1 MRSMVVVP
9 LVLFLFLV
17 ESLRAEGLAAGFFNP
32 YIATGV
38 RISPETITPTL
49 RKWYLPQTLYHL
61 YGWKNW
67 EYTNYARDNY
77 QRYVDILLEGDRFYD
92 LYGNYITR
100 GWRIYEW
107 NQEHAIEFGSG
118 IYKAPEF
125 GSWFSRVVIS
135 SASKG
140 QYHMAITIGEM
151 LRTTL
156 TPMTFSK
163 PLFDGV
169 QWDMLSDKYSLTLI
183 TSRISNPSTVAWSRD
198 QPAST
203 TTTFSNLLGL
213 RGTVQIGD
221 FLTLGGT
228 YVNAGHWNSS
238 LDVANNSLKGTL
250 GGGLNAGNV
259 QRLLVRLSDDSPEDG
274 AGGALLF
281 LERILIDGVEHPE
294 IRPLVE
300 GGIRRQGRLEAS
312 GGNVITLAYDIERDF
327 VPGIEDEIND
337 FKEIRNIEME
347 LVLAND
353 YVVEI
358 TSNMQTNNTGELI
371 FLPVTRAADNIQD
384 GSNQRVVRFSYGLPS
399 ANEIAGL
406 TMEIDN
412 LLGFNMRAEYD
423 LNRRFRR
430 FPNQN
435 IRRKQALGQDNAEAF
450 YMAASQSSY
459 PWFAYG
465 EVFSM
470 DSNYGTNMFIPNQ
483 RGVVDY
489 ENTSVHLYEF
499 VDDNDDQDRYPDWA
513 RRYTGGPASDYDVHQ
528 ADFAV
533 FPGFD
538 ENNDL
543 VSDFNQND
551 NQQPDYVEP
560 FIRYNVDPLDFLFGT
575 DMNNN
580 TVIDRF
586 ENDREPD
593 YPYKRDHRGYNVYG
607 GVEIM
612 PGTQVMAGHLR
623 EWLLSNNRRSTST
636 YGMLTL
642 RHELPKHGLRLQL
655 FDFLRNVR
663 DDVPDDV
670 ILWTHPPF
678 SVGGMENFSDPLI
691 AANTLINTLYLET
704 NWAKSS
710 PLNLAGKF
718 KHEIYHQKGDQAK
731 SKRDESLLTLVFK
744 ADYRIP
750 ISERVILW
758 PKWKQLYLRQ
768 TPTNRTELK
777 ANELS
782 EILFFMWQF
791 NFTQKFWVESGVE
804 YEVFRNIIDRPDPLP
819 PGYIDDFKQVVLAA
833 QFTNQS
839 EYLGYQL
846 LANFGTRWERKSFKE
861 DTGTNIVMF
870 LKVLAGL
877 QSY

>member
-1 MRSMVVVP
+1 MVVVP

-17 ESLRAEGLAAGFFNP
+17 ENLRAEGLAAGFFNP
-32 YIATGV
+32 YVTTGI

-67 EYTNYARDNY
+67 EYTNYARDKY
-77 QRYVDILLEGDRFYD
+77 KRYVDILLEGDRFYD

-118 IYKAPEF
+118 VYKAPEF

-140 QYHMAITIGEM
+140 QYHMAVTIGEM

-198 QPAST
+198 QPASST
-203 TTTFSNLLGL
+203 TIFSNLIGL
-213 RGTVQIGD
+213 RGTVQVGD

-259 QRLLVRLSDDSPEDG
+259 QRLLVRLADDSPEDG
-274 AGGALLF
+274 VGGSLLF

-337 FKEIRNIEME
+337 FKEIRNIEVE

-353 YVVEI
+353 YAVEV

-384 GSNQRVVRFSYGLPS
+384 GSNQRVIRFSYGLPS
-399 ANEIAGL
+399 ANEVAGL

-423 LNRRFRR
+423 INRRFRR

-435 IRRKQALGQDNAEAF
+435 IRRKQALGQDDAEAF
-450 YMAASQSSY
+450 YLAASQSSY

-470 DSNYGTNMFIPNQ
+470 DSNYNTNMFIPNQ

-489 ENTSVHLYEF
+489 ENTSAHLYEF

-513 RRYTGGPASDYDVHQ
+513 RRYTGGPASDYDVRQ

-551 NQQPDYVEP
+551 NHQPDYVEP

-593 YPYKRDHRGYNVYG
+593 YPYKRDHRGYNVNG

-612 PGTQVMAGHLR
+612 PGTRVMAGHLR
-623 EWLLSNNRRSTST
+623 EWLLSNDRRSKST

-642 RHELPKHGLRLQL
+642 RHELPKHGLRLHL
-655 FDFLRNVR
+655 FDFLRSVR
-663 DDVPDDV
+663 DDIPDDV
-670 ILWTHPPF
+670 ILWTQPPF
-678 SVGGMENFSDPLI
+678 SSGGMEDFSDPLI
-691 AANTLINTLYLET
+691 ATNTLINTLYLET
-704 NWAKSS
+704 NWTKFS
-710 PLNLAGKF
+710 PLNLVGKF

-731 SKRDESLLTLVFK
+731 SKRDERLLTFVTK

-782 EILFFMWQF
+782 EILFFTWQF

-870 LKVLAGL
+870 LKVFAGL